1 MFLLKF
7 LYYYYYYLASLYLK
21 VLKPFMMDVLFSFK
35 LKVFEQK
42 FAQIKEHVHVMK

>member
-7 LYYYYYYLASLYLK
+7 LYYYYYLASLYLK

-42 FAQIKEHVHVMK
+42 FEQIKKRVFMMK